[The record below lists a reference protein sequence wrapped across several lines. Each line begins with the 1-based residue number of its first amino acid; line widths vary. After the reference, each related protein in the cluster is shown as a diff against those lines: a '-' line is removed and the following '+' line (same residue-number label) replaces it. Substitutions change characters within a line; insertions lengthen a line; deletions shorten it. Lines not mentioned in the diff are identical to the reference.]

1 MKTVRLGHELEQRL
15 GKAARTIGQP
25 ESRIIRDAVRERC
38 DQLLGQ
44 RLRDRLDDVIGS
56 VSSGGGSSRRTG
68 RDFTKL
74 LSRKRKRRK

>member
-1 MKTVRLGHELEQRL
+1 
-15 GKAARTIGQP
+15 
-25 ESRIIRDAVRERC
+25 
-38 DQLLGQ
+38 
-44 RLRDRLDDVIGS
+44 LRDRLDDVIGS